1 MPVFLWGG
9 NKNGYCQIF
18 SHWAQSLRNKVLMK
32 NQCQKCP
39 MIHFFQA
46 IFHSLTMMLAS
57 VWLFMCETSFSP
69 PPPHQFLSFPTTNLL
84 WGLIFNARSLM
95 PHCLVRGKKQSELG
109 TMEIRKCKMV
119 LNKGRNVPWGT
130 GRTKWTTT
138 AKCHIE
144 IKWDA
149 TDILQL
155 MPGLQVRGI
164 TPSGLIPAGPNNYA
178 TMTNLTQL
186 HTSRCRGG
194 WQRMMKQHQT
204 LCW

>member
-1 MPVFLWGG
+1 MSNDTFFPSNFSQPYYDAGICLTVYVWDFFL
-9 NKNGYCQIF
+9 
-18 SHWAQSLRNKVLMK
+18 STPL
-32 NQCQKCP
+32 
-39 MIHFFQA
+39 
-46 IFHSLTMMLAS
+46 
-57 VWLFMCETSFSP
+57 
-69 PPPHQFLSFPTTNLL
+69 HQFLSFPTTNLL

-149 TDILQL
+149 ADILQL

-164 TPSGLIPAGPNNYA
+164 TPSGLIPAGPGQI
-178 TMTNLTQL
+178 TMPP
-186 HTSRCRGG
+186 
-194 WQRMMKQHQT
+194 WQI
-204 LCW
+204 